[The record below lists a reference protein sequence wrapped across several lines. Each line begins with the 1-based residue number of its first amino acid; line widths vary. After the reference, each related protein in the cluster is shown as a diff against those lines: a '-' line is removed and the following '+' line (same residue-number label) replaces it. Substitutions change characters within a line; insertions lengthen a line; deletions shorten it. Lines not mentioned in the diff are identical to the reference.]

1 MLTAS
6 AAAFSNRSLA
16 ANRNSALLLRLI
28 GGNAN
33 VVFDESH
40 LGVQETGSVLGLVHR
55 YHLDGMLWG
64 LLAVA
69 LVFIWGNA
77 VGFPPPAPASVRA
90 VSTLGHDSRLGLA
103 QLLRRQIPLA
113 RVIGVCLSEWQRINT
128 CTRLPARPIEPDPA
142 RSLPASPT
150 GTHSQ
155 MTEQLDRFK
164 HNLDR
169 ARAEIRKVILGQD
182 HVIDQALIVILTRQH
197 ALIEGV
203 PGIAKTL
210 LVRVFARITGEA
222 FSRIQFTPD
231 LMPADIT
238 GTSVFNLQRNEF
250 NFIPGPVF
258 TTFLLADEINR
269 APARTQS
276 ALLQAMQE
284 RTVTI
289 DRETHR
295 LSPGFTVFATQNPIE
310 YEGTYPLP
318 EAQKDRFMMKIVM
331 SFPERD
337 EEISLATRMLGAEAP
352 EALFERGVVEPVLA
366 AGELDR
372 MRDALADVAAREELV
387 RYAVDI
393 VRTTREHQSILVGA
407 GPRATQS
414 LLLASR
420 AAAAL
425 EGRDFVTPDDVRSM
439 AFGVL
444 DHRIVLRPESEIEGV
459 RTQEVLDAIFREI
472 PVPR

>member
-1 MLTAS
+1 
-6 AAAFSNRSLA
+6 
-16 ANRNSALLLRLI
+16 
-28 GGNAN
+28 
-33 VVFDESH
+33 
-40 LGVQETGSVLGLVHR
+40 
-55 YHLDGMLWG
+55 
-64 LLAVA
+64 
-69 LVFIWGNA
+69 
-77 VGFPPPAPASVRA
+77 
-90 VSTLGHDSRLGLA
+90 
-103 QLLRRQIPLA
+103 
-113 RVIGVCLSEWQRINT
+113 
-128 CTRLPARPIEPDPA
+128 
-142 RSLPASPT
+142 
-150 GTHSQ
+150 
-155 MTEQLDRFK
+155 MTEQLECFQ
-164 HNLDR
+164 HGLDR
-169 ARAEIRKVILGQD
+169 ARSEIRKVILGQD
-182 HVIDQALIVILTRQH
+182 GVIDQALIVILTRQH

-210 LVRVFARITGEA
+210 LVRVFARVTGQT

-269 APARTQS
+269 APAKTQS

-310 YEGTYPLP
+310 FEGTYPLP
-318 EAQKDRFMMKIVM
+318 EAQKDRFMMKIAM
-331 SFPERD
+331 SFPER
-337 EEISLATRMLGAEAP
+337 EEEVSLASRMLGTEAP
-352 EALFERGVVEPVLA
+352 EAVFESGAVEAVLG

-372 MRDALADVAAREELV
+372 MREALADVAAREELV

-393 VRTTREHQSILVGA
+393 VRKTRAHESILVGA

-420 AAAAL
+420 AAAAI
-425 EGRDFVTPDDVRSM
+425 EGRDFVTPDDVRAM

-459 RTQEVLDAIFREI
+459 RTQEVLEAIFKAI